1 MLQVIQSNL
10 HQFFN
15 RGHQRSVKAKKNI
28 IQSVFLKGGS
38 VIITLTLIPLTIN
51 YINPTQYGMWLTLSS
66 LITWAALFDMGLG
79 NGLKNKLAEFIALD
93 DIPTARSYV
102 SSTYAILVVISLLLF
117 IVFYFVNPYISWSRI
132 LNVQDKGNTDLNRL
146 VLIIFAFFCL
156 QFVVQLINT
165 VLTANQAPAKFAFLN
180 LIAQVLTLIAVVGL
194 IRFHKQGSLT
204 DLVIIIAGVPL
215 IALLIGSIWFY
226 RGSYKQISPAISHI
240 NFKHARELLSVG
252 GGFFIIQIS
261 ALVFYETDNIVIT
274 QLFGP
279 KEVTTFNV
287 AYKLFSIVLMLFVI
301 VITPFWSAF
310 TEAYVKNDYEWI
322 KNAISK
328 INKLWIALSFCTV
341 ALLMVSPVIY
351 SLWLGKS
358 VTVPLVLSIAMCLYT
373 ITNIWQAIYVQL
385 LNGIG
390 KIKLQLY
397 LTTIGA
403 IINIPLAVVLGKTF
417 GVAGV
422 TLANAILFVVM
433 GIVFYVQA
441 GKIINKTATGIFNA

>member
-15 RGHQRSVKAKKNI
+15 RGHERSVKAKKNI
-28 IQSVFLKGGS
+28 VQSIFLKGGS
-38 VIITLTLIPLTIN
+38 VIISLTLIPLTIN

-79 NGLKNKLAEFIALD
+79 NGLKNKLAEFIALG
-93 DIPTARSYV
+93 DIPKARSYV
-102 SSTYAILVVISLLLF
+102 SSTYAILIVISLLLF
-117 IVFYFVNPYISWSRI
+117 ICFYFINPFIKWHRI
-132 LNVQDKGNTDLNRL
+132 LNVHDNGNTDLNHL
-146 VLIIFAFFCL
+146 VLIIFAFFCF
-156 QFVVQLINT
+156 QFVIQLINT
-165 VLTANQAPAKFAFLN
+165 VLTANQAPAKFALLN
-180 LIAQVLTLIAVVGL
+180 LIAQVLTLIAIVCL

-215 IALLIGSIWFY
+215 IALLAGSIWFY
-226 RGSYKQISPAISHI
+226 KGSYKQIAPAISYI
-240 NFKHARELLSVG
+240 NFRHTKELLGVG
-252 GGFFIIQIS
+252 GGFFIIQIC

-287 AYKLFSIVLMLFVI
+287 VYKLFSIVLMLFVI

-310 TEAYVKNDYEWI
+310 TEAYIKNDYEWI
-322 KNAISK
+322 KNAINK
-328 INKLWIALSFCTV
+328 INKLWVALSFCAV
-341 ALLMVSPVIY
+341 LLLVVSPFIY

-358 VTVPLVLSIAMCLYT
+358 VTVPLTLSIAMCLYT
-373 ITNIWQAIYVQL
+373 ITNIWQATYVQL

-397 LTTIGA
+397 ITTIGA
-403 IINIPLAVVLGKTF
+403 ILNIPLAIVLGKVF
-417 GVAGV
+417 GIAGV
-422 TLANAILFVVM
+422 TLANAILFIIM
-433 GIVFYVQA
+433 GIAFSVQS
-441 GKIINKTATGIFNA
+441 GKIINKTATGIFNV